1 MTFNGNNMPASR
13 GRQQG
18 AVLLVS
24 LLVLLLITI
33 VSFAVMETSTLEA
46 KMATATEQK
55 AITFQMAEAA
65 ITEATDNLTLLG
77 NAYGAWLADESSPS
91 WPTDS
96 HAITGYDGGPRTVSA
111 AATSETRF
119 IGSASTIGYSVR
131 KGSAGLETFYYEAE
145 ARSTISNAD
154 ISNVH
159 VQGVYAEAPRS
170 Q

>member
-1 MTFNGNNMPASR
+1 MTYSR
-13 GRQQG
+13 NQMTKLPGRQQG

-33 VSFAVMETSTLEA
+33 VSFAAMETSTLEA
-46 KMATATEQK
+46 KMATASEQK

-65 ITEATDNLTLLG
+65 ITEATDNLDLLG
-77 NAYGAWLADESSPS
+77 DAYNAWLVDETTPT
-91 WPTDS
+91 WPTAN
-96 HAITGYDGGPRTVSA
+96 HAIAGYDDGTRNVA
-111 AATSETRF
+111 AVAASETRF

-145 ARSTISNAD
+145 ARANISNAD

-159 VQGVYAEAPRS
+159 IQGVYAEAPRS